1 MPKYIC
7 FFSYTR
13 EAGKA
18 MIEKPT
24 DRVAAAKAL
33 VESAGGKMECFYWM
47 HGHHDGF
54 FIADYKDGMSAAAVA
69 AAAGST
75 GAITQ
80 IETLSRGIQI
90 SPAMGIENSPPWLR
104 FGLFRPDEAS
114 LQLLL
119 EPVRIAA
126 DVKRHGVMQ

>member
-13 EAGKA
+13 DATKA

-24 DRVAAAKAL
+24 DRVAAAKAI
-33 VESAGGKMECFYWM
+33 VESIGGKMECFYWM
-47 HGHHDGF
+47 HGDHDGF
-54 FIADYKDGMSAAAVA
+54 FIADYKDGVSAAAVM

-80 IETLSRGIQI
+80 LETHELFDGEAQGQI
-90 SPAMGIENSPPWLR
+90 LRAAKKALAGYKPPT
-104 FGLFRPDEAS
+104 A
-114 LQLLL
+114 
-119 EPVRIAA
+119 
-126 DVKRHGVMQ
+126 

>member
-13 EAGKA
+13 DAAKA

-47 HGHHDGF
+47 HGQHDGF
-54 FIADYKDGMSAAAVA
+54 FIGDFKDGISAAAVA
-69 AAAGST
+69 AAAAST

-80 IETLSRGIQI
+80 VESHELFDGAAQGQI
-90 SPAMGIENSPPWLR
+90 IRAAKTALAGYKPPT
-104 FGLFRPDEAS
+104 A
-114 LQLLL
+114 
-119 EPVRIAA
+119 
-126 DVKRHGVMQ
+126 

>member
-13 EAGKA
+13 DAAKT

-33 VESAGGKMECFYWM
+33 VESVGGKMECFYWM

-54 FIADYKDGMSAAAVA
+54 FIAGYKDGMSAAAVA

-75 GAITQ
+75 GAVTKMETHELFDGASQSQ
-80 IETLSRGIQI
+80 IMRTAKTAL
-90 SPAMGIENSPPWLR
+90 AAYKPPT
-104 FGLFRPDEAS
+104 A
-114 LQLLL
+114 
-119 EPVRIAA
+119 
-126 DVKRHGVMQ
+126 

>member
-13 EAGKA
+13 EAGQA

-24 DRVAAAKAL
+24 DRVGAAKAL
-33 VESAGGKMECFYWM
+33 VESVGGKMECFYWM

-80 IETLSRGIQI
+80 VETHELFDGAAQGQI
-90 SPAMGIENSPPWLR
+90 MRAAKTALAGYKPPT
-104 FGLFRPDEAS
+104 A
-114 LQLLL
+114 
-119 EPVRIAA
+119 
-126 DVKRHGVMQ
+126 

>member
-13 EAGKA
+13 DAANA

-24 DRVAAAKAL
+24 DRVAAARAL
-33 VESAGGKMECFYWM
+33 VESVGGKMESFYWM
-47 HGHHDGF
+47 QGHHDGF
-54 FIADYKDGMSAAAVA
+54 FIADFKDGVSAAAVA

-80 IETLSRGIQI
+80 VETHELFDGAAQGQI
-90 SPAMGIENSPPWLR
+90 MKAAKTALAGYNPPM
-104 FGLFRPDEAS
+104 A
-114 LQLLL
+114 
-119 EPVRIAA
+119 
-126 DVKRHGVMQ
+126 